1 MTGTE
6 IRVTGLDE
14 NSFRTLHVSILQK
27 TNRAELTLGAAI
39 HPPTLTHGEFRGFS
53 LNTAPMS
60 LSNKNNRLF
69 GGELAGSCLAV
80 IASVPLTAWL
90 GRLFGTTYDMR
101 VAIYGGLLLWVVVG
115 AVSIFLITRGSAVRL
130 TLGKIG
136 LWFVSTWLWP
146 IPLAM
151 HCLKNKKKR

>member
-1 MTGTE
+1 
-6 IRVTGLDE
+6 
-14 NSFRTLHVSILQK
+14 
-27 TNRAELTLGAAI
+27 
-39 HPPTLTHGEFRGFS
+39 
-53 LNTAPMS
+53 MS

-101 VAIYGGLLLWVVVG
+101 VA
-115 AVSIFLITRGSAVRL
+115 GSAVRL

>member
-1 MTGTE
+1 MP
-6 IRVTGLDE
+6 L
-14 NSFRTLHVSILQK
+14 SI
-27 TNRAELTLGAAI
+27 
-39 HPPTLTHGEFRGFS
+39 PTLTHGEFRGFS

-151 HCLKNKKKR
+151 HCLKNKKR

>member
-1 MTGTE
+1 
-6 IRVTGLDE
+6 
-14 NSFRTLHVSILQK
+14 
-27 TNRAELTLGAAI
+27 
-39 HPPTLTHGEFRGFS
+39 
-53 LNTAPMS
+53 MS

-151 HCLKNKKKR
+151 HCLKKLSRG

>member
-1 MTGTE
+1 
-6 IRVTGLDE
+6 
-14 NSFRTLHVSILQK
+14 
-27 TNRAELTLGAAI
+27 
-39 HPPTLTHGEFRGFS
+39 
-53 LNTAPMS
+53 MS

-151 HCLKNKKKR
+151 HCLKNNRVGGAVTGRLLSHHRPYGSVGQPFDCFYGGFQCFTSIQMVGTRVPTTSNLSISENRW

>member
-1 MTGTE
+1 
-6 IRVTGLDE
+6 
-14 NSFRTLHVSILQK
+14 
-27 TNRAELTLGAAI
+27 
-39 HPPTLTHGEFRGFS
+39 
-53 LNTAPMS
+53 MS

-115 AVSIFLITRGSAVRL
+115 AVSIFLIT
-130 TLGKIG
+130 LGKIG